1 MPQILS
7 AVFDTR
13 AEAERALT
21 DLRAAGVRESALSLI
36 ARDEGHGAVHEAR
49 SHDGDGDGDAT
60 RTGIGVGMT
69 AGALLGFG
77 ALLIPG
83 VGPFLAAGALAETLG
98 VAGGAIAAGA
108 VAGAAA
114 GGLAGALRDH
124 GVSDEDAHYYEEHVN
139 RGGVFVSV
147 DAERADIS
155 PVTVQDILYNAGG
168 HSAARART
176 AAL

>member
-13 AEAERALT
+13 AEAERALA
-21 DLRAAGVRESALSLI
+21 DLRAAGVRESALSLV
-36 ARDEGHGAVHEAR
+36 ARDEGHGAAHEAR
-49 SHDGDGDGDAT
+49 SHDGDAT

-98 VAGGAIAAGA
+98 VTGGAIAAGA

-124 GVSDEDAHYYEEHVN
+124 GVSDEDARYYEEHVN

-176 AAL
+176 TAL